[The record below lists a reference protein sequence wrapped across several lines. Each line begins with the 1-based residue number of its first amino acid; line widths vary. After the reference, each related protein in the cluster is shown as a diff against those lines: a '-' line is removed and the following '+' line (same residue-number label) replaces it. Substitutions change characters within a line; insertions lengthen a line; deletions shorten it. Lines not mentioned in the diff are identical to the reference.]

1 LIVLAF
7 VPIYRLMDTSVDA
20 PHRRVSVEVAEVTL
34 QLAWWGAIVTVLVAW
49 LLARLLPSS
58 PIREIGRL
66 LVTWLSKPSAA
77 IYAVAISSLSFG
89 LSVLTGRFLYQG
101 FFTNVD
107 EIASAIHARYLANG
121 LFSGPI
127 ASPRAEQNHVAIIFM
142 AGG

>member
-1 LIVLAF
+1 VPAAPDRASLRRFRQALGAVLIVLAF

-34 QLAWWGAIVTVLVAW
+34 QLPWWGAIVTVLVAW

-77 IYAVAISSLSFG
+77 SSAPVTFSPKRVSKDVIRDALSFTA
-89 LSVLTGRFLYQG
+89 SS
-101 FFTNVD
+101 
-107 EIASAIHARYLANG
+107 IATSDV
-121 LFSGPI
+121 
-127 ASPRAEQNHVAIIFM
+127 SPSMNR
-142 AGG
+142 